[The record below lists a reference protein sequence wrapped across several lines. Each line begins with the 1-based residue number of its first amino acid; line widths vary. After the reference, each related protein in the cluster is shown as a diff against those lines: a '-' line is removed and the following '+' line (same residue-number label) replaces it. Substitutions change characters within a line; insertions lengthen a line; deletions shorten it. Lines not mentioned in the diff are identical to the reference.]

1 MAHDAT
7 YLGRWRLQGARVM
20 LTKKLKIGIV
30 CPYGWDTPG
39 GVQNHIRDL
48 AEFLIAAG
56 HDVSVLAPAIDEEK
70 LPSYVVSAG
79 KPISIPYNG
88 AVARVLFGPIAY
100 ARVRQWI
107 SNGNFDLLHLHEPAI
122 PSISLLACWAAE
134 GPMVGT
140 FHAAAKR
147 QKVIFAIGPILEP
160 AIEKLSARIAVS
172 EAARLTLTD
181 HLETDAVV
189 IPNGIYA
196 TRYAEGVAQEKWQ
209 GNTIGFIGRFEEPR
223 KGLQVLV
230 DALPI
235 ISRFAP
241 DVRVLVAGPG
251 DPKDVEKHIDPQL
264 RKRFEFLGRISEE
277 EKADFMSSVSLYVAP
292 NTGGESFGIIL
303 AEALAGGACVVAS
316 DIPAFDSLLG
326 GGEYGALFESENST
340 DLAKV
345 VIDLLRD
352 DSKRNELAAA
362 GKARSELFDWDVV
375 ADQIFSIYEMAMV
388 GSDGVTLSSDNRSW
402 NRFLSR
408 DEEKK

>member
-1 MAHDAT
+1 M
-7 YLGRWRLQGARVM
+7 LARS
-20 LTKKLKIGIV
+20 LKIGIV
-30 CPYGWDTPG
+30 CPYSWDTPG

-56 HDVSVLAPAIDEEK
+56 HEVSVLAPAIDESL

-88 AVARVLFGPIAY
+88 AVARVLFGPVAF

-107 SNGNFDLLHLHEPAI
+107 SQGDFDLLHLHEPAI
-122 PSISLLACWAAE
+122 PSISLLACWAAD

-147 QKVIFAIGPILEP
+147 QKIIFAIGPILEP

-181 HLETDAVV
+181 HLDTDAVI

-196 TRYAEGVAQEKWQ
+196 SRYAHGTQQSKWQ

-223 KGLQVLV
+223 KGLSVLV
-230 DALPI
+230 EALPI
-235 ISRFAP
+235 IARFAP
-241 DVRVLVAGPG
+241 DIKVFVAGPG
-251 DPKDVEKHIDPQL
+251 DSTDVEKSIDPQL
-264 RKRFEFLGRISEE
+264 RHRFEFLGKISEE
-277 EKADFMSSVSLYVAP
+277 DKADFMASVSLYVAP

-303 AEALAGGACVVAS
+303 AEALAGGAAVLAS

-326 GGEYGALFESENST
+326 HGEFGALFTSEDAQ
-340 DLAKV
+340 DLARV
-345 VIDLLRD
+345 AIDLLRD
-352 DSKRNELAAA
+352 TEKRRELAKR
-362 GKARSELFDWDVV
+362 GKEYAQRFDWDVV
-375 ADQIFSIYEMAMV
+375 AEDIYSIYEMALV
-388 GSDGVTLSSDNRSW
+388 GSSGVTLSSENRAW
-402 NRFLSR
+402 NRFLGREGS
-408 DEEKK
+408 

>member
-1 MAHDAT
+1 
-7 YLGRWRLQGARVM
+7 M
-20 LTKKLKIGIV
+20 LNRSLKIGIV
-30 CPYGWDTPG
+30 CPYSWDTPG

-48 AEFLIAAG
+48 AEFLIASG
-56 HDVSVLAPAIDEEK
+56 HNVSVLAPAIDETK
-70 LPSYVVSAG
+70 LPDYVVNAG

-88 AVARVLFGPIAY
+88 AVARVLFGPVAF

-107 SNGNFDLLHLHEPAI
+107 SQGDFDLLHLHEPAI
-122 PSISLLACWAAE
+122 PSISLLACWAAD

-147 QKVIFAIGPILEP
+147 QKIIFAIGPILEP

-172 EAARLTLTD
+172 EAARLTLID
-181 HLETDAVV
+181 HLDTDAVI

-196 TRYAEGVAQEKWQ
+196 NRYTEGKSIDKWS

-223 KGLQVLV
+223 KGLSVLV
-230 DALPI
+230 DALPV

-251 DPKDVEKHIDPQL
+251 DPAEVIENIDPQL
-264 RKRFEFLGRISEE
+264 RQRFEFLGKISEA
-277 EKADFMSSVSLYVAP
+277 EKADFMSSVAVYVAP

-316 DIPAFDSLLG
+316 DIPAFDDLLG
-326 GGEYGALFESENST
+326 QGQYGALFESESAT
-340 DLAKV
+340 ELAKV

-352 DSKRNELAAA
+352 ENKRKELSSR
-362 GKARSELFDWDVV
+362 GKERAQLFDWKVV
-375 ADQIFSIYEMAMV
+375 AQQIYSVYEMSIV
-388 GSDGVTLSSDNRSW
+388 GSPKVRLASDTRPW
-402 NRFLSR
+402 NRFLGK
-408 DEEKK
+408 EEKQ

>member
-1 MAHDAT
+1 
-7 YLGRWRLQGARVM
+7 M
-20 LTKKLKIGIV
+20 LSKKLKIGIV

-48 AEFLIAAG
+48 AEYLIAVG
-56 HDVSVLAPAIDEEK
+56 HDVSVLAPAIDEVK

-107 SNGNFDLLHLHEPAI
+107 SNGGFDLLHLHEPAI

-160 AIEKLSARIAVS
+160 AIEKLNARIAVS

-181 HLETDAVV
+181 HLETDAVI

-196 TRYAEGVAQEKWQ
+196 KRYSDGVAQAKWQ

-241 DVRVLVAGPG
+241 DVKVLVAGPG
-251 DPKDVEKHIDPQL
+251 DSKDVEKQIDPQL
-264 RKRFEFLGRISEE
+264 RKRFEFLGRISEQ

-345 VIDLLRD
+345 IIDLLRD
-352 DSKRNELAAA
+352 DEKRKSLAAA

-375 ADQIFSIYEMAMV
+375 ADQIFSIYEMAIV
-388 GSDGVTLSSDNRSW
+388 GGEGVTLGSDNRSW

>member
-1 MAHDAT
+1 MS
-7 YLGRWRLQGARVM
+7 L
-20 LTKKLKIGIV
+20 KKLTIGIV

-39 GVQNHIRDL
+39 GVQNHVRDL
-48 AEFLIAAG
+48 AEFLIEAG
-56 HDVSVLAPAIDEEK
+56 HNVSVLAPAIDETV
-70 LPSYVVSAG
+70 LPPYVVNAG

-88 AVARVLFGPIAY
+88 AVARVLFGPIAF

-107 SNGNFDLLHLHEPAI
+107 TSGNFDILHLHEPAI

-140 FHAAAKR
+140 FHAAAKH
-147 QKVIFAIGPILEP
+147 QKVIYAIGPILEP

-172 EAARLTLTD
+172 EAARLTLTN

-196 TRYAEGVAQEKWQ
+196 KRYANGVRQEKWA

-223 KGLQVLV
+223 KGLQVLL

-235 ISRFAP
+235 IARFAP

-251 DPKDVEKHIDPQL
+251 DSEEVLKSIDAQL
-264 RKRFEFLGRISEE
+264 RHRFEFLGRISETG
-277 EKADFMSSVSLYVAP
+277 KADFMSSVAIYVAP

-316 DIPAFDSLLG
+316 DIAAFDSLLG
-326 GGEYGALFESENST
+326 GGEYGALFTSEDST
-340 DLAKV
+340 DLAKTI
-345 VIDLLRD
+345 IDLLRD
-352 DSKRNELAAA
+352 ETKRHEVSAK
-362 GKARSELFDWDVV
+362 GKEHAQIFDWEVV
-375 ADQIFSIYEMAMV
+375 AEQIFSIYEMAMV
-388 GSDGVTLSSDNRSW
+388 GGEKITLTSENRSW

-408 DEEKK
+408 DGGKP

>member
-1 MAHDAT
+1 
-7 YLGRWRLQGARVM
+7 M
-20 LTKKLKIGIV
+20 LSRSLKIGIV
-30 CPYGWDTPG
+30 CPYSWDTPG

-48 AEFLIAAG
+48 AEFLIESG
-56 HDVSVLAPAIDEEK
+56 HDVSVLAPVIDESN
-70 LPSYVVSAG
+70 LPEYVVNAG

-88 AVARVLFGPIAY
+88 AVARVLFGPVAF

-107 SNGNFDLLHLHEPAI
+107 SQGEFDLLHLHEPAI
-122 PSISLLACWAAE
+122 PSISLLACWAAD

-147 QKVIFAIGPILEP
+147 QKIIFAIGPILEP

-181 HLETDAVV
+181 HLDTDAVI

-196 TRYAEGVAQEKWQ
+196 NRYTDGKTIEKWS

-223 KGLQVLV
+223 KGLSVLI
-230 DALPI
+230 DALPV

-241 DVRVLVAGPG
+241 DVKIFVAGPG
-251 DPKDVEKHIDPQL
+251 DPAEVIKGIDPQL
-264 RKRFEFLGRISEE
+264 RQRFEFLGKITES
-277 EKADFMSSVSLYVAP
+277 EKADFISSVAVFVAP

-316 DIPAFDSLLG
+316 DIPAFDDLLG
-326 GGEYGALFESENST
+326 HGEFGALFESESST
-340 DLAKV
+340 ELAKV

-352 DSKRNELAAA
+352 ETKRKELSARGKERSKM
-362 GKARSELFDWDVV
+362 FDWTVV
-375 ADQIFSIYEMAMV
+375 AQQIYSVYEMSIV
-388 GSDGVTLSSDNRSW
+388 GSQKVRLASDTRPW
-402 NRFLSR
+402 NRFLSK
-408 DEEKK
+408 EEKQ

>member
-1 MAHDAT
+1 V
-7 YLGRWRLQGARVM
+7 LNRS
-20 LTKKLKIGIV
+20 LKIGIV
-30 CPYGWDTPG
+30 CPYSWDTPG

-48 AEFLIAAG
+48 AEFLIASG
-56 HDVSVLAPAIDEEK
+56 HEVSVLAPAIDETK
-70 LPSYVVSAG
+70 LPDYVVNAG

-88 AVARVLFGPIAY
+88 AVARVLFGPVAF

-107 SNGNFDLLHLHEPAI
+107 SQGDFDLLHLHEPAI
-122 PSISLLACWAAE
+122 PSISLLACWAAD

-147 QKVIFAIGPILEP
+147 QKIIFAIGPILEP

-181 HLETDAVV
+181 HLDTDAVI

-196 TRYAEGVAQEKWQ
+196 NRYANGKSLEKWS

-223 KGLQVLV
+223 KGLSVLV

-241 DVRVLVAGPG
+241 DVKVFVAGPG
-251 DPKDVEKHIDPQL
+251 NPAEVIESIDPQL
-264 RKRFEFLGRISEE
+264 RQRFEFLGKITES
-277 EKADFMSSVSLYVAP
+277 EKADFMSSVAVYVAP

-303 AEALAGGACVVAS
+303 AEALAGGACVIAS
-316 DIPAFDSLLG
+316 DIPAFDDLLG
-326 GGEYGALFESENST
+326 QGEFGALFESESST
-340 DLAKV
+340 ELAKV

-352 DSKRNELAAA
+352 QEKRKELSNR
-362 GKARSELFDWDVV
+362 GKERAKMFDWTVV
-375 ADQIFSIYEMAMV
+375 AEQIFSVYEMSIV
-388 GSDGVTLSSDNRSW
+388 GSQKVRLASDTRPW
-402 NRFLSR
+402 NRFLSKE
-408 DEEKK
+408 DK

>member
-1 MAHDAT
+1 
-7 YLGRWRLQGARVM
+7 M
-20 LTKKLKIGIV
+20 LSRSLKIGIV
-30 CPYGWDTPG
+30 CPYSWDTPG

-48 AEFLIAAG
+48 AEFLIESG
-56 HDVSVLAPAIDEEK
+56 HDVSVLAPVIDESN
-70 LPSYVVSAG
+70 LPEYVVNAG

-88 AVARVLFGPIAY
+88 AVARVLFGPVAF

-107 SNGNFDLLHLHEPAI
+107 SQGEFDLLHLHEPAI
-122 PSISLLACWAAE
+122 PSISLLACWAAD

-147 QKVIFAIGPILEP
+147 QKIIFAIGPILEP

-181 HLETDAVV
+181 HLDTDAVI

-196 TRYAEGVAQEKWQ
+196 NRYTDGKTIEKWS

-223 KGLQVLV
+223 KGLSVLI
-230 DALPI
+230 DALPV

-241 DVRVLVAGPG
+241 DVKIFVAGPG
-251 DPKDVEKHIDPQL
+251 DPAEVIEGIDPQL
-264 RKRFEFLGRISEE
+264 RQRFEFLGKITES
-277 EKADFMSSVSLYVAP
+277 EKADFMSSVAVYVAP

-316 DIPAFDSLLG
+316 DIPAFDDLLG
-326 GGEYGALFESENST
+326 HGEFGALFESESST
-340 DLAKV
+340 ELAKV

-352 DSKRNELAAA
+352 ETKRKELSVRGKERSKM
-362 GKARSELFDWDVV
+362 FDWTVV
-375 ADQIFSIYEMAMV
+375 AQQIYSVYQMSIV
-388 GSDGVTLSSDNRSW
+388 GSQKVRLASDTRPW
-402 NRFLSR
+402 NRFLSK
-408 DEEKK
+408 EEKQ

>member
-1 MAHDAT
+1 
-7 YLGRWRLQGARVM
+7 M
-20 LTKKLKIGIV
+20 LSRSLKIGIV
-30 CPYGWDTPG
+30 CPYSWDTPG

-48 AEFLIAAG
+48 AEFLIESG
-56 HDVSVLAPAIDEEK
+56 HDVSVLAPVIDESN
-70 LPSYVVSAG
+70 LPEYVVNAG

-88 AVARVLFGPIAY
+88 AVARVLFGPVAF

-107 SNGNFDLLHLHEPAI
+107 SQGEFDLLHLHEPAI
-122 PSISLLACWAAE
+122 PSISLLACWAAD

-147 QKVIFAIGPILEP
+147 QKIIFAIGPILEP

-181 HLETDAVV
+181 HLDTDAVI

-196 TRYAEGVAQEKWQ
+196 NRYTDGKTIEKWS

-223 KGLQVLV
+223 KGLSVLV
-230 DALPI
+230 DALPM

-241 DVRVLVAGPG
+241 DVKIFVAGPG
-251 DPKDVEKHIDPQL
+251 DPAEVIEGIDPQL
-264 RKRFEFLGRISEE
+264 RQRFEFLGKITES
-277 EKADFMSSVSLYVAP
+277 EKADFMSSVAVYVAP

-316 DIPAFDSLLG
+316 DIPAFDDLLG
-326 GGEYGALFESENST
+326 HGEFGALFESESST
-340 DLAKV
+340 ELAKV

-352 DSKRNELAAA
+352 ETKREELSARGKERSK
-362 GKARSELFDWDVV
+362 KFDWTVV
-375 ADQIFSIYEMAMV
+375 AQQIYSVYEMSIV
-388 GSDGVTLSSDNRSW
+388 GSQKVRLASDTRPW
-402 NRFLSR
+402 NRFLSK
-408 DEEKK
+408 EEKQ

>member
-1 MAHDAT
+1 
-7 YLGRWRLQGARVM
+7 M
-20 LTKKLKIGIV
+20 LSRSLKIGIV
-30 CPYGWDTPG
+30 CPYSWDTPG

-48 AEFLIAAG
+48 AEFLIESG
-56 HDVSVLAPAIDEEK
+56 HDVSVLAPVIDESN
-70 LPSYVVSAG
+70 LPEYVVNAG

-88 AVARVLFGPIAY
+88 AVARVLFGPVAF

-107 SNGNFDLLHLHEPAI
+107 SQGDFDLLHLHEPAI
-122 PSISLLACWAAE
+122 PSISLLACWAAD

-147 QKVIFAIGPILEP
+147 QKIIFAIGPILEP

-181 HLETDAVV
+181 HLDTDAVI

-196 TRYAEGVAQEKWQ
+196 NRYTDGKAIEKWS

-223 KGLQVLV
+223 KGLSVLI
-230 DALPI
+230 DALPV

-241 DVRVLVAGPG
+241 DVKIFVAGPG
-251 DPKDVEKHIDPQL
+251 DPAEVIEGIDPQL
-264 RKRFEFLGRISEE
+264 RQRFEFLGKITES
-277 EKADFMSSVSLYVAP
+277 EKADFMSSVAVYVAP

-316 DIPAFDSLLG
+316 DIPAFDDLLG
-326 GGEYGALFESENST
+326 HGEFGALFESESST
-340 DLAKV
+340 ELAKV

-352 DSKRNELAAA
+352 ETKRKELSAR
-362 GKARSELFDWDVV
+362 GKERAKMFDWTVV
-375 ADQIFSIYEMAMV
+375 AQQIYSVYEMSIV
-388 GSDGVTLSSDNRSW
+388 GSQKVRLASDTRPW
-402 NRFLSR
+402 NRFLSK
-408 DEEKK
+408 EEKQ

>member
-1 MAHDAT
+1 
-7 YLGRWRLQGARVM
+7 M
-20 LTKKLKIGIV
+20 LSRILKIGIV
-30 CPYGWDTPG
+30 CPYSWDTPG

-48 AEFLIAAG
+48 AEFLIASG
-56 HDVSVLAPAIDEEK
+56 HDVSVLAPVIDESN
-70 LPSYVVSAG
+70 LPEYVVNAG

-88 AVARVLFGPIAY
+88 AVARVLFGPVAF

-107 SNGNFDLLHLHEPAI
+107 SQGEFDLLHLHEPAI
-122 PSISLLACWAAE
+122 PSISLLACWAAD

-147 QKVIFAIGPILEP
+147 QKIIFAIGPILEP

-181 HLETDAVV
+181 HLDTDAVI

-196 TRYAEGVAQEKWQ
+196 NRYTDGKAIEKWS

-223 KGLQVLV
+223 KGLSVLV
-230 DALPI
+230 DALPV

-241 DVRVLVAGPG
+241 DVKIFVAGPG
-251 DPKDVEKHIDPQL
+251 DPAEVIEGIDPQL
-264 RKRFEFLGRISEE
+264 RQRFEFLGKITES
-277 EKADFMSSVSLYVAP
+277 EKADFMSSVAVYVAP

-316 DIPAFDSLLG
+316 DIPAFDDLLG
-326 GGEYGALFESENST
+326 HGEFGALFESESST
-340 DLAKV
+340 ELAKV

-352 DSKRNELAAA
+352 ETKRKELSAR
-362 GKARSELFDWDVV
+362 GKERAKMFDWTVV
-375 ADQIFSIYEMAMV
+375 AQQIYSVYEMSIV
-388 GSDGVTLSSDNRSW
+388 GSQKVRLASDTRPW
-402 NRFLSR
+402 NRFLSK
-408 DEEKK
+408 EEKQ

>member
-1 MAHDAT
+1 
-7 YLGRWRLQGARVM
+7 M
-20 LTKKLKIGIV
+20 LSRSLKIGIV
-30 CPYGWDTPG
+30 CPYSWDTPG

-56 HDVSVLAPAIDEEK
+56 HQVSVLAPAISDDN
-70 LPSYVVSAG
+70 LPSYVVNAG

-88 AVARVLFGPIAY
+88 AVARVLFGPVAFS
-100 ARVRQWI
+100 RVRHWI
-107 SNGNFDLLHLHEPAI
+107 SAGEFDLLHLHEPAI
-122 PSISLLACWAAE
+122 PSISLLACWAAD

-147 QKVIFAIGPILEP
+147 QKIIFAIGPILEP

-196 TRYAEGVAQEKWQ
+196 SRYHNGMPQEKWQ

-223 KGLQVLV
+223 KGLSVLLE
-230 DALPI
+230 ALPVI
-235 ISRFAP
+235 ARFAP
-241 DVRVLVAGPG
+241 DVKVFVAGPG
-251 DPKDVEKHIDPQL
+251 DPSEVQKQIDPQL
-264 RKRFEFLGRISEE
+264 RHRFTFLGKISEE
-277 EKADFMSSVSLYVAP
+277 EKANFMSSVSIYVAP

-316 DIPAFDSLLG
+316 DIPAFDDLLG
-326 GGEYGALFESENST
+326 HGEFGALFKSEDPT

-345 VIDLLRD
+345 IIDLLRNGT
-352 DSKRNELAAA
+352 KRADLAVA
-362 GKARSELFDWDVV
+362 GRVRGQSFDWENV
-375 ADQIFSIYEMAMV
+375 ANQIYSVYEMSIV
-388 GSDGVTLSSDNRSW
+388 GSEKVKLVSDNRSW
-402 NRFLSR
+402 NRFLAK
-408 DEEKK
+408 DDK

>member
-1 MAHDAT
+1 M
-7 YLGRWRLQGARVM
+7 M
-20 LTKKLKIGIV
+20 LSRSLKIGIV
-30 CPYGWDTPG
+30 CPYSWDTPG

-56 HDVSVLAPAIDEEK
+56 HQVSVLAPALDDDK
-70 LPSYVVSAG
+70 LPSYVVNAG

-88 AVARVLFGPIAY
+88 AVARVLFGPVAFS
-100 ARVRQWI
+100 RVRQWI
-107 SNGNFDLLHLHEPAI
+107 SNGDFDLLHLHEPAI
-122 PSISLLACWAAE
+122 PSISLLACWAAD

-147 QKVIFAIGPILEP
+147 QKIIFAIGPILEP

-181 HLETDAVV
+181 HLDTDAIV

-196 TRYAEGVAQEKWQ
+196 SRYHNGVQQEKWQ

-223 KGLQVLV
+223 KGLSILLE
-230 DALPI
+230 ALPVI
-235 ISRFAP
+235 ARFAP
-241 DVRVLVAGPG
+241 DVKVLVAGPG
-251 DPKDVEKHIDPQL
+251 DSTEVEKSIHPQL
-264 RKRFEFLGRISEE
+264 RHRFEFLGKISEQD
-277 EKADFMSSVSLYVAP
+277 KANFMSSVSLYVAP

-316 DIPAFDSLLG
+316 DIPAFDDLLG
-326 GGEYGALFESENST
+326 QGQFGALFKSEDST

-352 DSKRNELAAA
+352 ERKRVELAKA
-362 GKARSELFDWDVV
+362 GKARGQSFDWEIV
-375 ADQIFSIYEMAMV
+375 AQQIYSVYEMSIV
-388 GSDGVTLSSDNRSW
+388 GNDKVKLASDTRSW
-402 NRFLSR
+402 SRFLNK
-408 DEEKK
+408 DDK